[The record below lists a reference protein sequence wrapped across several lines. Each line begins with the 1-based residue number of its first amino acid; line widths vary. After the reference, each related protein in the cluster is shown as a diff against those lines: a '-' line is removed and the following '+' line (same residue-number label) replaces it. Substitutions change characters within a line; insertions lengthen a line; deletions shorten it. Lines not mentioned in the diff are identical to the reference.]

1 MRPQTLKSLTPP
13 HFDTPM
19 SKHHHSNASTG
30 ATAALIIGALGV
42 VFGDIG
48 TSPLYALKVSVEAA
62 GAKGGPEIMQAVFG
76 ILSLITWA
84 LILVVTIKYVFIIMR
99 ADNRGEGGIFALTAL
114 VLEALHKDSK
124 YRWPVTIAGAL
135 GAGLFFGDSMI
146 TPAISVLS
154 AVEGL
159 KVLSPDL
166 DKYVIAISLVLITGL
181 FAVERFGTDLI
192 GKVFGP
198 VMLIWF
204 LSLAVLGLGE
214 IMAAP
219 AILAALNPVTGLLF
233 LRDHAAESVAIIGA
247 VVLAVTGGEALY
259 ADMGHFGRESIQKA
273 WLWMAF
279 PSLLLNYFGQ
289 GALLLRDP
297 AALDNPFYRLAPE
310 WALIPLLFLAA
321 MATII
326 ASQAVISGAFS
337 ITTQAVQLGFIPRM
351 LVKHTSVEEIG
362 QVYVSKVNIFLL
374 VGVVVLVLGFKNSDN
389 LASAYGV
396 SVTGA
401 MLTNTVLAACYM
413 IGVKKWN
420 KLLFLPIFAGLFAL
434 DSVFLGANLFKF
446 FDGGWLPVSV
456 AGTLLAVMICWI
468 IGRDRL
474 LKARWANSIPLEEF
488 LDTLDKSE
496 PHRVKGTAIF
506 MVPHSHIAPVSL
518 LHNLKHNQVLHQRV
532 ILMNVETANMPYVP
546 DEERI
551 TIEHLRHNFHSVSV
565 RHGYMEE
572 PHILRAVALL
582 RAREF
587 HFSLMEISFFVGK
600 ERVVSK
606 ASSALWM
613 APFIYL
619 HRTMQS
625 ATEYFKIPY
634 DHAIEIGGHV
644 EI

>member
-1 MRPQTLKSLTPP
+1 
-13 HFDTPM
+13 M
-19 SKHHHSNASTG
+19 SSNHHHGNASTG

-62 GAKGGPEIMQAVFG
+62 GAKGGPEIMQAVSG

-114 VLEALHKDSK
+114 VLQHLKKDSTF
-124 YRWPVTIAGAL
+124 RWPVTIAGAL
-135 GAGLFFGDSMI
+135 GAALFFGDSMI

-166 DKYVIAISLVLITGL
+166 DKYVVMISLALITGL
-181 FAVERFGTDLI
+181 FAVERFGTAVI

-198 VMLIWF
+198 VMLVWF
-204 LSLAVLGLGE
+204 LSLGLIGLAE
-214 IMAAP
+214 VVHTPGIF
-219 AILAALNPVTGLLF
+219 AALNPLTGISF
-233 LRDHAAESVAIIGA
+233 LMAHSGVAVAIFGS

-259 ADMGHFGRESIQKA
+259 ADMGHFGRGPIQKA
-273 WLWMAF
+273 WLFFAL
-279 PSLLLNYFGQ
+279 PCLLLNYFGQ
-289 GALLLRDP
+289 GALLMRDP
-297 AALDNPFYRLAPE
+297 SALDNPFFRMAPG
-310 WALIPLLFLAA
+310 WALIPMLFLAA

-337 ITTQAVQLGFIPRM
+337 ITTQAVQLGFIPRV
-351 LVKHTSVEEIG
+351 LVKHTSADEIG
-362 QVYVSKVNIFLL
+362 QVYVSKVNMFLML
-374 VGVVVLVLGFKNSDN
+374 GVVILVLGFRTSEN

-401 MLTNTVLAACYM
+401 MAIDTILASYLM
-413 IGVKKWN
+413 IFVKGWN
-420 KLLFLPIFAGLFAL
+420 KAFFIPLFAVLFGL
-434 DSVFLGANLFKF
+434 DCVFLGTNLFKF

-468 IGRDRL
+468 TGRERL
-474 LKARWANSIPLEEF
+474 LKARWANSVPLEEF

-532 ILMNVETANMPYVP
+532 ILMN
-546 DEERI
+546 
-551 TIEHLRHNFHSVSV
+551 
-565 RHGYMEE
+565 
-572 PHILRAVALL
+572 
-582 RAREF
+582 
-587 HFSLMEISFFVGK
+587 
-600 ERVVSK
+600 
-606 ASSALWM
+606 
-613 APFIYL
+613 
-619 HRTMQS
+619 
-625 ATEYFKIPY
+625 
-634 DHAIEIGGHV
+634 
-644 EI
+644 

>member
-1 MRPQTLKSLTPP
+1 
-13 HFDTPM
+13 M
-19 SKHHHSNASTG
+19 SSNHASKASVG
-30 ATAALIIGALGV
+30 ATAALIVGALGV

-48 TSPLYALKVSVEAA
+48 TSPLYALKVSVQAA
-62 GAKGGPEIMQAVFG
+62 GAKDGPEIVQAVFG

-84 LILVVTIKYVFIIMR
+84 LILVVTVKYVFIIMR

-114 VLEALHKDSK
+114 VLQHLGKDSA

-135 GAGLFFGDSMI
+135 GAALFFGDSMI

-166 DKYVIAISLVLITGL
+166 EKYVIMISLGLITGL
-181 FAVERFGTDLI
+181 FAVERFGTAVI

-198 VMLIWF
+198 VMLVWF
-204 LSLAVLGLGE
+204 LSLGAIGLAELIHSPG
-214 IMAAP
+214 IF
-219 AILAALNPVTGLLF
+219 AALNPLTGVSFLLA
-233 LRDHAAESVAIIGA
+233 HSGVAIAIFGS

-259 ADMGHFGRESIQKA
+259 ADMGHFGRGPIQKA
-273 WLWMAF
+273 WLFLAF
-279 PSLLLNYFGQ
+279 PCLLLNYFGQ

-297 AALDNPFYRLAPE
+297 SALDNPFFRLAPT
-310 WALIPLLFLAA
+310 WALIPMLFLAA

-337 ITTQAVQLGFIPRM
+337 ITTQAVQLGFIPRI
-351 LVKHTSVEEIG
+351 LVKHTSAEEIG

-374 VGVVVLVLGFKNSDN
+374 VGVVILVLGFRSSEN

-401 MLTNTVLAACYM
+401 MAIDTILAAYFM
-413 IGVKKWN
+413 VFVKGWS
-420 KLLFLPIFAGLFAL
+420 KLLFLPLFGLLFAL
-434 DSVFLGANLFKF
+434 DCVFLGTNLFKF
-446 FDGGWLPVSV
+446 FEGGWLPVSV
-456 AGTLLAVMICWI
+456 AGVLLLVMICWI
-468 IGRDRL
+468 TGRERL
-474 LKARWANSIPLEEF
+474 LKARWANSIPLPEF
-488 LDTLDKSE
+488 LQTLDVSE
-496 PHRVKGTAIF
+496 PHRVSGTAIF
-506 MVPHSHIAPVSL
+506 MVPHKNIAPVSL
-518 LHNLKHNQVLHQRV
+518 LHNLRHNQVLHERV

-546 DEERI
+546 DEERL
-551 TIEHLRHNFHSVSV
+551 TIEHLSHNFHSVCV

-572 PHILRAVALL
+572 PHIMRAVALL

-606 ASSALWM
+606 LSSALWM